1 MKVEAWDSRSEAP
14 TETPRADLE
23 GIRMTEMKVAAR
35 QESPMVNSIRTLR
48 ALSSAEEGKES
59 PNNTKFRR
67 LSSIDG
73 TEMKIPFMT
82 GMAKQICHNP
92 NDQWSHRWDAR
103 I

>member
-1 MKVEAWDSRSEAP
+1 M
-14 TETPRADLE
+14 ETPRADLE

-67 LSSIDG
+67 LPSIDRRSLAVHG
-73 TEMKIPFMT
+73 RSCLFSQKKRRFFCPI
-82 GMAKQICHNP
+82 
-92 NDQWSHRWDAR
+92 
-103 I
+103 